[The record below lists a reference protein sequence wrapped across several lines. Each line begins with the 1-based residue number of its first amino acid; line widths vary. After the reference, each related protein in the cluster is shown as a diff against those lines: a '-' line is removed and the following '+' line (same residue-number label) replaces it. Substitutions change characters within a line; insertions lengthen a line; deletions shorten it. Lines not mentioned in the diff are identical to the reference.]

1 MMMARKVPE
10 ILSDQ
15 QRHTLVLGKLER
27 LENSLPGMI
36 ASHLHESE
44 FWIDFS
50 CSAEGIQAEAGVEDV
65 ELVRRRLD
73 DMLRARGMVTDEKV
87 GH

>member
-10 ILSDQ
+10 NLSNQ
-15 QRHTLVLGKLER
+15 QRHALILGMLES

-44 FWIDFS
+44 FWIDFT

-65 ELVRRRLD
+65 EFVRQRLD
-73 DMLRARGMVTDEKV
+73 AMLRARGMVTDDKV

>member
-10 ILSDQ
+10 NLSDQ
-15 QRHTLVLGKLER
+15 QRHALILGMLER

-50 CSAEGIQAEAGVEDV
+50 CSAEGIQAEAGVEDL

-73 DMLRARGMVTDEKV
+73 EMLRARGMAGDKV